1 MSDNQLNPHLVA
13 LEQEARELV
22 NDAKRIACKDF
33 AALCKGH
40 DNADGHIIS
49 LAYLSGSADGLP
61 ANKRPTIGGMT
72 PDAVGI
78 AVSGYE
84 GLPPISASNETE
96 RKAELQDRLRI
107 AGDIKDS
114 ANKLYEKLI
123 GVADSELSGIDQE
136 ELVREFE
143 QLPCLCAVI
152 RSYAYGEYPQ
162 VDLDVPGLM
171 TDALLMDM
179 ESAAEWT
186 EEMDGPSPV

>member
-1 MSDNQLNPHLVA
+1 MSDSHLNPHLVS

-22 NDAKRIACKDF
+22 NEAKRIVCKDF

-49 LAYLSGSADGLP
+49 LAYLSGCADGLP
-61 ANKRPTIGGMT
+61 AEKRPTLGGMA

-78 AVSGYE
+78 AVSAYE
-84 GLPPISASNETE
+84 GLSPISACNDIE
-96 RKAELQDRLRI
+96 RKEVLHDRLRI

-114 ANKLYEKLI
+114 ANKLYERLI
-123 GVADSELSGIDQE
+123 GVADRELSGIDNE

-143 QLPCLCAVI
+143 HLPCLCAVI

-171 TDALLMDM
+171 TDALLLDM
-179 ESAAEWT
+179 ESAVEWT
-186 EEMDGPSPV
+186 EEVDPPAPS